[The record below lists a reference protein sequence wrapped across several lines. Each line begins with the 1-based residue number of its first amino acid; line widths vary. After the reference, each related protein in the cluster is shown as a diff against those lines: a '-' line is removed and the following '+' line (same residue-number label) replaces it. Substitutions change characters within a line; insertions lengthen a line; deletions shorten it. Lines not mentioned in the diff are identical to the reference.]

1 MSVKLDGIE
10 VSRILWRRLQLSE
23 TIILSLKV
31 LGEDLPF
38 VGSVITSLNQAGG
51 QQGKPE
57 WWFTSTLNQ
66 RPSFRPV
73 ALNVSWQCRR
83 RTFHEAPCP
92 GLNVLFTREQS

>member
-57 WWFTSTLNQ
+57 
-66 RPSFRPV
+66 
-73 ALNVSWQCRR
+73 
-83 RTFHEAPCP
+83 
-92 GLNVLFTREQS
+92 